1 MADYLVIIGEIIM
14 QNKIKMV
21 LDEIRPV
28 LEADGGG
35 VDFVDFNSETG
46 VVSVKLMGACGG
58 CPMRQITL
66 SQGIEARLKQ
76 KIPEIS
82 KVVAV

>member
-1 MADYLVIIGEIIM
+1 ME
-14 QNKIKMV
+14 NKIKEV

-35 VDFVDFNSETG
+35 VDFVNFNTETG

-58 CPMRQITL
+58 CPMRQLTL

-76 KIPEIS
+76 KIPEVS
-82 KVVAV
+82 KVIAV

>member
-1 MADYLVIIGEIIM
+1 MME
-14 QNKIKMV
+14 NKIKEV

-35 VDFVDFNSETG
+35 VDFVNFNTETG

-58 CPMRQITL
+58 CPMRQLTL

-76 KIPEIS
+76 KIPEVS
-82 KVVAV
+82 KVIAV

>member
-1 MADYLVIIGEIIM
+1 ME
-14 QNKIKMV
+14 NKIKEV

-35 VDFVDFNSETG
+35 VDFIDFNAETG

-58 CPMRQITL
+58 CPMRQLTL

-76 KIPEIS
+76 KIPEVS
-82 KVVAV
+82 KVIAV

>member
-1 MADYLVIIGEIIM
+1 MES
-14 QNKIKMV
+14 KIKMV

-35 VDFVDFNSETG
+35 VNFVDFNSETG
-46 VVSVKLMGACGG
+46 VVSVKLLGACGG
-58 CPMRQITL
+58 CPMRQTTL

-76 KIPEIS
+76 KIPEVS
-82 KVVAV
+82 KVIAV

>member
-1 MADYLVIIGEIIM
+1 MME
-14 QNKIKMV
+14 NKIKEV

-35 VDFVDFNSETG
+35 VDFIDFNAETG

-58 CPMRQITL
+58 CPMRQLTL

-76 KIPEIS
+76 KIPEVS
-82 KVVAV
+82 KVIAV